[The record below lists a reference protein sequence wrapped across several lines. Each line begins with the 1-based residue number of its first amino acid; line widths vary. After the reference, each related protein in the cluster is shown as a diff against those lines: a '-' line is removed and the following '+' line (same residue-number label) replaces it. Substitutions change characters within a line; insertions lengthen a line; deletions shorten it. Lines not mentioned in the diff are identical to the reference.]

1 MRYWSLLTFVF
12 VLSVAKSQGISGV
25 VVDEKNEPVA
35 YASISLLQ
43 ANDSSFVTGTSTDI
57 DG

>member
-35 YASISLLQ
+35 YAISRYYRQTTHHL
-43 ANDSSFVTGTSTDI
+43 
-57 DG
+57 